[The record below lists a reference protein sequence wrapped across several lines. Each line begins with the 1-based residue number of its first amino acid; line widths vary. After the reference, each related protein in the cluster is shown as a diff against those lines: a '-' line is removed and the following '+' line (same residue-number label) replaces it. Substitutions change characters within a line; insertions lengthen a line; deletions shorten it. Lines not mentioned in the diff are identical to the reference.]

1 LAGRICSLFVLTE
14 SSGVRG
20 ARGVFSHAPVGLP
33 LPTRHYDLAELA
45 PIQIGAA
52 LVNVGE
58 KDLPRKRAL
67 SSRPA

>member
-20 ARGVFSHAPVGLP
+20 ARGVFSHAAPVGLP
-33 LPTRHYDLAELA
+33 LPTELA

>member
-1 LAGRICSLFVLTE
+1 MP
-14 SSGVRG
+14 
-20 ARGVFSHAPVGLP
+20 APVGLP